1 MNNTDHRTQLL
12 SAGSLNGTKI
22 VNLDGEDL
30 GKLEELM
37 LHLDSGEVAYA
48 VVSFG
53 GFLGMGEK
61 HFAVPWEALTVDTD
75 EHRIVLDV
83 DRKKLENAPG
93 FDKDAWPTT
102 AETGWM
108 TDVYR
113 HYGATYQPHASN
125 ERDAT
130 EAPFA
135 PLRRQ

>member
-1 MNNTDHRTQLL
+1 MNTHSNRPQLL
-12 SAGSLNGTKI
+12 STGSLKNTKI

-37 LHLDSGEVAYA
+37 LHLDTGEVAYA

-53 GFLGMGEK
+53 GFLGMGDK
-61 HFAVPWEALTVDTD
+61 HFAVPWDALKVDTED
-75 EHRIVLDV
+75 HRIVLDI
-83 DRKKLENAPG
+83 DRERLENAPG

-113 HYGATYQPHASN
+113 HYGSTYEPHTADRRGSS
-125 ERDAT
+125 

-135 PLRRQ
+135 PLRKQ

>member
-1 MNNTDHRTQLL
+1 MNTNDHPMQLL
-12 SAGSLNGTKI
+12 STGSLNGTKI

-30 GKLEELM
+30 GKLEEIM
-37 LHLDSGEVAYA
+37 LHVDSGEVAYA

-61 HFAVPWEALTVDTD
+61 FFAVPWEALTVDTV

-83 DRKKLENAPG
+83 DRERLEDAPG

-102 AETGWM
+102 AEPGWM
-108 TDVYR
+108 SDVYR
-113 HYGATYQPHASN
+113 HYGATYQPHAADP
-125 ERDAT
+125 RDSS

-135 PLRRQ
+135 PLRKQ